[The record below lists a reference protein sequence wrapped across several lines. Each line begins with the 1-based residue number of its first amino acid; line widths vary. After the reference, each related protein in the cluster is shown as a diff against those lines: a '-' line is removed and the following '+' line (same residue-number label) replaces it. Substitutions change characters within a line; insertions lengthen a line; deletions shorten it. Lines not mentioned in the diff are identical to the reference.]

1 VIVFHF
7 GAARFFAFLTL
18 LLGLGCS
25 PLQAT
30 IRYEVSL
37 AHPEQHLFH
46 VSMTIPDVEAEVL
59 VQIPAWNALYQIRD
73 FSAHIQQVEVRRA
86 ALQPANDTGHAATA
100 PDTVAPSIEKI
111 DKLTWRIKSHAG
123 QGAITVRY
131 AIYWDEPGPFA
142 TQLNREHA
150 FINPAMILMYVPE
163 RRSEQV
169 QFELNDVP
177 EGWSEAGDGLQGF
190 KRSNQVRHFFSEFPD
205 YDALADAPIEAGK
218 FEEFRLQG
226 MNPEIWVVIHGDGY
240 KEKQIETEL
249 KRICEYEIKLMGKAP
264 YPRYTFIL
272 HIGKSA
278 AGAGGGMEHA
288 DSTAISVQSPESL
301 PGVAAHEFFH
311 LWNVKRIR
319 PATLYPVD
327 YTKEQYTRALW
338 FAEGVTSTYGSYTLE
353 RSGLWSKQEWYHDL
367 SAQISELEARSAN
380 RWQSAEQSS
389 LDAWLEKYPLYENPE
404 YSVSYYTKGQI
415 LGVLLDILIRDR
427 TENAK
432 SLDDVLRQMNND
444 FGVLGRPY
452 RDSLDVQLSVEK
464 IAGGSFEDF
473 FKHYVAGTNPLPY
486 QAIFVLAG
494 LELRQ
499 ITRQHAT
506 LGFAADGAFKGPLVV
521 RSVDANSPAAE
532 AGLQTGDLILKW
544 NGSESPRR
552 IADWLRQRKSGELL
566 HLNVR
571 RQDAEL
577 KFDFPLGEITETFYD
592 LAEDSRAGEK
602 ARHIREGLL
611 HGTTDAATL
620 HAAN

>member
-1 VIVFHF
+1 VIGFSLR
-7 GAARFFAFLTL
+7 AARSLTFSL
-18 LLGLGCS
+18 FLLGFASCS
-25 PLQAT
+25 LYGT

-46 VSMTIPDVEAEVL
+46 VSMTIPDVENEIL

-73 FSAHIQQVEVRRA
+73 FSAHIQQVEVRRSPT
-86 ALQPANDTGHAATA
+86 QPGSAGISSDSV
-100 PDTVAPSIEKI
+100 PPSIEKI
-111 DKLTWRIKSHAG
+111 DKQSWRISCPECRGGHG
-123 QGAITVRY
+123 TITVRY
-131 AIYWDEPGPFA
+131 ATYWDEPGPFA

-163 RRSEQV
+163 RRSEQIG
-169 QFELNDVP
+169 FALGDVP
-177 EGWSEAGDGLQGF
+177 ESWSATGPGIQMLSAMS
-190 KRSNQVRHFFSEFPD
+190 RARNFSSQFTD
-205 YDALADAPIEAGK
+205 YDGLADAPIEVGK
-218 FEEFRLQG
+218 FEEFQLSG
-226 MNPEIWVVIHGDGY
+226 ISPEVWVVIHGDNY
-240 KEKQIETEL
+240 KKKQIENEL
-249 KRICEYEIKLMGKAP
+249 KRICEYELKLMGHAP
-264 YPRYTFIL
+264 YSRYTFIV
-272 HIGKSA
+272 HTGKAA

-301 PGVAAHEFFH
+301 PSVAAHEFFH

-319 PATLYPVD
+319 PASLYPID
-327 YTKEQYTRALW
+327 YTKEQYARALW

-353 RSGLWSKQEWYHDL
+353 RSGLWSKQQLYHDL
-367 SAQISELEARSAN
+367 SEQITELEARPAN

-432 SLDDVLRQMNND
+432 SLDDVLREMNND
-444 FGVLGRPY
+444 FAVSGKTY
-452 RDSLDVQLSVEK
+452 RDSLDVQLTAEK
-464 IAGGSFEDF
+464 VVGGSFEDF
-473 FKHYVAGTNPLPY
+473 FKHYVAGASPLPY

-499 ITRQHAT
+499 TTRQHAA
-506 LGFAADGAFKGPLVV
+506 LGFAADGVSKGPLLVHG
-521 RSVDANSPAAE
+521 VDANSAAAE
-532 AGLQTGDLILKW
+532 AGLQIGDLILKW
-544 NGSESPRR
+544 NGGDPPRR
-552 IADWLRQRKSGELL
+552 LADWLRQHKSGESL
-566 HLNVR
+566 HLTIR
-571 RQDAEL
+571 RDDGEV
-577 KFDFPLGEITETFYD
+577 KIDFRLGEITEKFYD
-592 LAEDSRAGEK
+592 LAEDSHAGDK

>member
-1 VIVFHF
+1 VIGFSF
-7 GAARFFAFLTL
+7 RAARSLTFSL
-18 LLGLGCS
+18 FLLGFVSCS
-25 PLQAT
+25 LHGT

-37 AHPEQHLFH
+37 AHPERHLFL
-46 VSMTIPDVEAEVL
+46 VTMTIPDVENEAL

-73 FSAHIQQVEVRRA
+73 FSAHIQQVEVRRSA
-86 ALQPANDTGHAATA
+86 TQPGSAGISSESV
-100 PDTVAPSIEKI
+100 PPSIEKI
-111 DKLTWRIKSHAG
+111 DKQTWRITGKG
-123 QGAITVRY
+123 TVIVRY
-131 AIYWDEPGPFA
+131 ATYWDEPGPFA

-169 QFELNDVP
+169 ELALGDMP
-177 EGWSEAGDGLQGF
+177 ESWSATGPGIQMLLEMDRA
-190 KRSNQVRHFFSEFPD
+190 RHFSSEFSD
-205 YDALADAPIEAGK
+205 YDGLADAPIEVGK
-218 FEEFRLQG
+218 FEEFQLQG
-226 MNPEIWVVIHGDGY
+226 MNPEIWVVIHGDNY
-240 KEKQIETEL
+240 KKKQIETEL
-249 KRICEYEIKLMGKAP
+249 KRICEYELKLMGKAP
-264 YPRYTFIL
+264 YSRYTFIV
-272 HIGKSA
+272 HTAKAA

-288 DSTAISVQSPESL
+288 DSTAISVQSAESL

-338 FAEGVTSTYGSYTLE
+338 FAEGVTSTYGSYALE
-353 RSGLWSKQEWYHDL
+353 RSGLWSKQQLYHDL
-367 SAQISELEARSAN
+367 SEQITELEARPAN

-427 TENAK
+427 TDNAK
-432 SLDDVLRQMNND
+432 SLDDVLREMNNG
-444 FGVLGRPY
+444 FAVPGKTY
-452 RDSLDVQLSVEK
+452 RDSLDVQLTAEK
-464 IAGGSFEDF
+464 VAGGTFEDF
-473 FKHYVAGTNPLPY
+473 FKHYVAGVSPLPY

-499 ITRQHAT
+499 TTHQHAA
-506 LGFAADGAFKGPLVV
+506 LGFAANGAPKGPLLVH
-521 RSVDANSPAAE
+521 SVDANSAAAE
-532 AGLQTGDLILKW
+532 AGLQIGDLILKW
-544 NGSESPRR
+544 NGGDPPRR
-552 IADWLRQRKSGELL
+552 LADWLRQHKSGELL
-566 HLNVR
+566 HLVIR
-571 RQDAEL
+571 REDGEV
-577 KFDFPLGEITETFYD
+577 KIDFRLGEITETFYE

-602 ARHIREGLL
+602 PRHIREGLL

>member
-1 VIVFHF
+1 VIGFLF
-7 GAARFFAFLTL
+7 RDARFLRFLIV
-18 LLGLGCS
+18 LLGFCCCT

-46 VSMTIPDVEAEVL
+46 VTMTIPDVDDEVF

-73 FSAHIQQVEVRRA
+73 FSAHIQQVEVRRSTAQPGDA
-86 ALQPANDTGHAATA
+86 AMSADTT
-100 PDTVAPSIEKI
+100 PPSIEKI
-111 DKLTWRIKSHAG
+111 DKLTWRVRCQASHETI
-123 QGAITVRY
+123 AIRY

-169 QFELNDVP
+169 QLAFGDIP
-177 EGWSEAGDGLQGF
+177 ETWQGTGPGIQASESMGIARTFSSQFAG
-190 KRSNQVRHFFSEFPD
+190 
-205 YDALADAPIEAGK
+205 YDALADAPIELGK
-218 FEEFRLQG
+218 FEEFQLLG
-226 MNPEIWVVIHGDGY
+226 MDPEVWVAIHGDDY
-240 KEKQIETEL
+240 KKKQIETAL

-264 YPRYTFIL
+264 YPRYTFIV
-272 HIGKSA
+272 HAGKGA

-288 DSTAISVQSPESL
+288 DSTAIFVQSAESL
-301 PGVAAHEFFH
+301 PSVAAHEFFH

-319 PATLYPVD
+319 PASLHPVD

-338 FAEGVTSTYGSYTLE
+338 FAEGVTNTYGSYTLE
-353 RSGLWSKQEWYHDL
+353 RTGLWSKQQLYHDL
-367 SAQISELEARSAN
+367 SEQITALEARSAN

-404 YSVSYYTKGQI
+404 HSVSYYTKGQV

-427 TENAK
+427 TDNEK
-432 SLDDVLRQMNND
+432 SLDDVLREMNND
-444 FGVLGRPY
+444 FGVTGKPY
-452 RDSLDVQLSVEK
+452 RDSLDVQLTAEK
-464 IAGGSFEDF
+464 VAGGSFDDF
-473 FKHYVAGTNPLPY
+473 FKHYVAGANPLPY

-499 ITRQHAT
+499 TTRQRAA
-506 LGFAADGAFKGPLVV
+506 LGFAAETAPKGPPVV
-521 RSVDANSPAAE
+521 RSVDASSTAAE
-532 AGLQTGDLILKW
+532 AGLQSGDLILKW
-544 NGSESPRR
+544 NGGEPPRR
-552 IADWLRQRKSGELL
+552 ITDWLRQHKAGELL
-566 HLNVR
+566 HLVIR
-571 RQDAEL
+571 RDDAEL
-577 KFDFPLGEITETFYD
+577 KIDFRLGEITETFYD
-592 LAEDSRAGEK
+592 LAEDSRAGDQ

-611 HGTTDAATL
+611 HGTTDAATI

>member
-1 VIVFHF
+1 
-7 GAARFFAFLTL
+7 
-18 LLGLGCS
+18 
-25 PLQAT
+25 
-30 IRYEVSL
+30 
-37 AHPEQHLFH
+37 
-46 VSMTIPDVEAEVL
+46 M
-59 VQIPAWNALYQIRD
+59 
-73 FSAHIQQVEVRRA
+73 SA
-86 ALQPANDTGHAATA
+86 P
-100 PDTVAPSIEKI
+100 PSIEKI
-111 DKLTWRIKSHAG
+111 DKQTWRIKSHG
-123 QGAITVRY
+123 SRETITVRY

-169 QFELNDVP
+169 QLRVGRRARKLGRARGP
-177 EGWSEAGDGLQGF
+177 EFKVGSRWAGLG
-190 KRSNQVRHFFSEFPD
+190 SFPRTFAD

-218 FEEFRLQG
+218 FEEFQLPG
-226 MNPEIWVVIHGDGY
+226 MSPEIWVVIHGDNY
-240 KEKQIETEL
+240 KKKQVETEL
-249 KRICEYEIKLMGKAP
+249 KRICEYELKLMGKAP
-264 YPRYTFIL
+264 YSRYTFIV
-272 HIGKSA
+272 HIGKAA

-288 DSTAISVQSPESL
+288 DSTAISVQSAESL

-353 RSGLWSKQEWYHDL
+353 RSGLWSKQQLYHDL
-367 SAQISELEARSAN
+367 SEQITELEARPAN

-427 TENAK
+427 TDNEK
-432 SLDDVLRQMNND
+432 SLDDVLREMNND
-444 FGVLGRPY
+444 FGVPGKPY
-452 RDSLDVQLSVEK
+452 RDSLDVQLTAEK
-464 IAGGSFEDF
+464 VAGGSFEDF

-499 ITRQHAT
+499 TTRQRAA
-506 LGFAADGAFKGPLVV
+506 LGFAAEGAPKGPLVV
-521 RSVDANSPAAE
+521 RSVDANSAAAE

-544 NGSESPRR
+544 NGGEPPRR
-552 IADWLRQRKSGELL
+552 IADWLRQHKSGELL
-566 HLNVR
+566 HLVIR
-571 RQDAEL
+571 RDDAEL
-577 KFDFPLGEITETFYD
+577 KIDFRLGEIAETFYD
-592 LAEDSRAGEK
+592 LAEDSRAGDK